1 MKKIFILLLF
11 INFSNFLFAQ
21 ETFKLYGKVTDFNSN
36 PIDSAAVI
44 LKDRNFKDIYKTI
57 TDKKGNYLMQVAEG
71 TYYCLYAIKPNEY
84 GKTKLEYWAWNI
96 PVYKDLKI
104 NPQYDKMEI
113 YGINAFEPRVSPYD
127 TYFVYF
133 RPMSLTKFLMLT
145 NYKSKKEFEKKAV
158 ELHDTINIA
167 PKSISNNEL
176 LIKINKIEVKIL
188 SIQKVVEYARGSYLY
203 GYLVQILKPKKDKKV
218 TDKYDK
224 ITIILHSKETGEYG
238 KGELFIEKNK

>member
-1 MKKIFILLLF
+1 MNKTLILLLII
-11 INFSNFLFAQ
+11 INISNFLFAQ

-36 PIDSAAVI
+36 PIDSAKVI
-44 LKDRNFKDIYKTI
+44 LKDRDFKDIYKTI
-57 TDKKGNYLMQVAEG
+57 TDKDGNYSMQVAEG
-71 TYYCLYAIKPNEY
+71 TYYCLYAIRPNEY

-113 YGINAFEPRVSPYD
+113 YGINAFEPRVSPFN
-127 TYFVYF
+127 TYFVFF

-145 NYKSKKEFEKKAV
+145 NNRNKKEFEKKAV

-167 PKSISNNEL
+167 PKSISTNEL
-176 LIKINKIEVKIL
+176 LIKINEIKVKIL
-188 SIQKVVEYARGSYLY
+188 SVQKVVEYARGSYLY
-203 GYLVQILKPKKDKKV
+203 GYLVQILKPKEKKV